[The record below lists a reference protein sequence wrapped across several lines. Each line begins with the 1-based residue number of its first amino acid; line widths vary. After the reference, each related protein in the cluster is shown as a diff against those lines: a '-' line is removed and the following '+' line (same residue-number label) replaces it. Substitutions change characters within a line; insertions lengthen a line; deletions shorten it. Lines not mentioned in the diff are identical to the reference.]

1 MIKAFELIVFDWD
14 GTLMDS
20 HQRILD
26 CLKAAAIDCDADLL
40 ADDVFSNVI
49 GLGLKEATQALYTHF
64 TAQEVNNYA
73 DRYRYHYLVK
83 NDTHSPLFK
92 GARNV
97 LQSLKDNGYWLAVAT
112 GKGRE
117 GLDLVLDESDLRS
130 FFLSTR
136 CASETFSK
144 PHPQM
149 LEEIMHELAIEPE
162 QTLMIGDTEY
172 DMELAQNAGTHSLA
186 VSYGIHTLDRLLKYN
201 PLGHIDQIHEL
212 PEWLNN
218 QPSGN
223 YNNN

>member
-1 MIKAFELIVFDWD
+1 MNKAFELIVFDWD

-26 CLKAAAIDCDADLL
+26 CLKAAANDCDATQLS
-40 ADDVFSNVI
+40 DDEFSNVI
-49 GLGLKEATQALYTHF
+49 GLGLKEATESLYPAF
-64 TAQEVNNYA
+64 SSQEVTAYS

-83 NDTHSPLFK
+83 NDTHSPLFN
-92 GARNV
+92 GAKDV
-97 LQSLKDNGYWLAVAT
+97 LQTLKDNGYWMAIAT

-117 GLDLVLDESDLRS
+117 GLDLVLNESELGS
-130 FFLSTR
+130 FFLTTR

-172 DMELAQNAGTHSLA
+172 DMELAQNAGAHSLA
-186 VSYGIHTLDRLLKYN
+186 VSYGVHSIDRLLKYN
-201 PLGHIDQIHEL
+201 PLGHINQIHEL
-212 PEWLNN
+212 PEWLNT
-218 QPSGN
+218 QSSVKL
-223 YNNN
+223 

>member
-1 MIKAFELIVFDWD
+1 MNKAFELIVFDWD

-26 CLKAAAIDCDADLL
+26 CLKAAADDCDAEQLS
-40 ADDVFSNVI
+40 DDTFSNVI
-49 GLGLKEATQALYTHF
+49 GLGLKEATQSLYPDFSAH
-64 TAQEVNNYA
+64 EVNTYS
-73 DRYRYHYLVK
+73 DRYRYHYLVE
-83 NDTHSPLFK
+83 NSTHSPLFK
-92 GARNV
+92 GARDV
-97 LQSLKDNGYWLAVAT
+97 LQTLKDNGYWMAVAT
-112 GKGRE
+112 GKGRQ

-144 PHPQM
+144 PHPRM

-186 VSYGIHTLDRLLKYN
+186 VSYGVHSLDRLLKHN
-201 PLGHIDQIHEL
+201 PLGHINQIHEL
-212 PEWLNN
+212 PEWL
-218 QPSGN
+218 SKR
-223 YNNN
+223 

>member
-1 MIKAFELIVFDWD
+1 MNKAFKLIVFDWD

-26 CLKAAAIDCDADLL
+26 CLKAAANDCDATQLS
-40 ADDVFSNVI
+40 DDEFSNVI
-49 GLGLKEATQALYTHF
+49 GLGLKEATECLYPAF
-64 TAQEVNNYA
+64 SSKEVAAYS

-83 NDTHSPLFK
+83 NDTHSPLFN
-92 GARNV
+92 GAKDV
-97 LQSLKDNGYWLAVAT
+97 LQTLKDNGYWMAIAT

-117 GLDLVLDESDLRS
+117 GLDLVLNESELGS
-130 FFLSTR
+130 FFLTTR

-172 DMELAQNAGTHSLA
+172 DMELAQNAGAHSLA
-186 VSYGIHTLDRLLKYN
+186 VSYGVHSIDRLLQYN
-201 PLGHIDQIHEL
+201 PLGHINQIHEL
-212 PEWLNN
+212 PEWLNT
-218 QPSGN
+218 QSSGKL
-223 YNNN
+223 